1 MRRKAIEQLYR
12 WKASADRKPLVVQGA
27 RQVGKTW
34 LMQEFAKEAYKKC
47 AYVNFEDND
56 MLRHLFDNDFDI
68 ERILSSLSW
77 ATGVDI
83 DTDTLIILDEIQEA
97 SRGITSLK
105 YFREKAPQY
114 HVMAAGSLLGIAMHR
129 HDSFPVGKVDFMT
142 LYPLSF
148 FEFLDAVG
156 EGRMVD
162 LLRKGDWP
170 MVTMF
175 RSQYEDRLRQYYY
188 VGGMPGVVSAF
199 VASGSMEEVRTV
211 QKGILELY
219 ERDFSK
225 HAPATEVPRI
235 RMVWRS
241 IPAQLAKENRKFV
254 YGVVKEG
261 GRAKE
266 FELAIEWLKDAGLIY
281 KVNRCKKGL
290 LPLAA
295 YEDFS
300 AFKIYLSDVGL
311 MGAMSNLP
319 AHILLDGSAMFTD
332 FKGALTEQY
341 VLQQLMAVDRLSV
354 YYWSADNSRG
364 ELDFL
369 VQRGSDILPV
379 EVKAEENL
387 KSKSLRSFV
396 ERNPA
401 LHGVRLSMSPYREQ
415 DWMTNYPLYSVQA
428 VF

>member
-114 HVMAAGSLLGIAMHR
+114 HVVAAGSLLGIAMHR

-148 FEFLDAVG
+148 FEFLDAMG

-170 MVTMF
+170 METMF

-211 QKGILELY
+211 QKGILESY

-341 VLQQLMAVDRLSV
+341 VLQQLVADNRLSV

-387 KSKSLRSFV
+387 KAKSLRSFV